1 MSALHGIK
9 RSIQRERQKTITQKC
24 PYCNVPM
31 MTRNGNLWKCPKC
44 GKRWVIAK

>member
-1 MSALHGIK
+1 
-9 RSIQRERQKTITQKC
+9 
-24 PYCNVPM
+24 VPM